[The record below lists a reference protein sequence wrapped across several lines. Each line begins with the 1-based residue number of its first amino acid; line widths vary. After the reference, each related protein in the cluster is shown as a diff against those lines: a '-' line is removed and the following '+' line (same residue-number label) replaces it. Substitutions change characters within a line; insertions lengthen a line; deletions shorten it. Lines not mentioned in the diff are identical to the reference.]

1 MTASTGTGQAPA
13 SGPRHGPLHG
23 VRVVEVA
30 GIGPGP
36 FAAMLLADLG
46 ADVVRVDRPAPSSAA
61 AVARAD
67 VVNRGKRSLAVDLKA
82 PAGLAV
88 VQRLVTGADVLVEGF
103 RPGVME
109 RLGLGPD
116 VCLAANPRLVYARM
130 TGWGQEGP
138 LAATAGH
145 DIDYIALT
153 GALWATGRS
162 DERPVPALNLVGD
175 YGGGSMFLVL
185 GILAA
190 LVERST
196 SARGQVVDAAMVD
209 GVAVLTTMFTALRR
223 MGVWRDQRGANLFD
237 TGAPFYEVYECADG
251 RYLAVGA
258 LEHQF
263 YVELVNRTGF
273 RAGQDDAV
281 RLAQGAPDDWPAA
294 KEEWAALFR
303 TRTRDEWAALLGET
317 DACAQPV
324 LDWTE
329 ALEHPHLRARGTYTT
344 VDGVQ
349 QPAPAP
355 RFDRTSTAVRHGPP
369 APGEHTLEVL
379 AELGFPTDEAE
390 RLLADGAV
398 SQAPPP

>member
-1 MTASTGTGQAPA
+1 
-13 SGPRHGPLHG
+13 
-23 VRVVEVA
+23 
-30 GIGPGP
+30 
-36 FAAMLLADLG
+36 
-46 ADVVRVDRPAPSSAA
+46 
-61 AVARAD
+61 
-67 VVNRGKRSLAVDLKA
+67 
-82 PAGLAV
+82 
-88 VQRLVTGADVLVEGF
+88 
-103 RPGVME
+103 
-109 RLGLGPD
+109 
-116 VCLAANPRLVYARM
+116 
-130 TGWGQEGP
+130 
-138 LAATAGH
+138 
-145 DIDYIALT
+145 
-153 GALWATGRS
+153 
-162 DERPVPALNLVGD
+162 VPALNLVGD

-263 YVELVNRTGF
+263 YAELVNRTGF

-329 ALEHPHLRARGTYTT
+329 APAHPHLRARGTYTT